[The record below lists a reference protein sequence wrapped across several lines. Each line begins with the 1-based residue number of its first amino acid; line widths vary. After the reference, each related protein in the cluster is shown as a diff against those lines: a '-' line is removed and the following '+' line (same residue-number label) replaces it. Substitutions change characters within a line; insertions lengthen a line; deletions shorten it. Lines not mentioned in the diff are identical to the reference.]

1 MIDSIKIAD
10 AISKIFSPVCIAF
23 YAIII
28 FLFFPP
34 LNSYNNSY
42 YSTLIGIFFLCIFP
56 ALPILYYFKKGEVDL
71 WVSDRKT
78 RTPFYIVA
86 IIGYILSA
94 LIFFYQSNNIMFVFS
109 ISYLAVSIFL
119 IIINM
124 ITKISTHMAGV
135 AGPLTAITF
144 IYGPIILPLFVI
156 IPITM
161 WARIKMNAH
170 NYYQLIGGTIL
181 SIIVTYFIY
190 LFFYNYI

>member
-1 MIDSIKIAD
+1 MLNSLKIAD
-10 AISKIFSPVCIAF
+10 AISKIFSPVSIAF

-34 LNSYNNSY
+34 INSYNLNPY
-42 YSTLIGIFFLCIFP
+42 YSIFIGIFFLCIFP

-86 IIGYILSA
+86 IIGYILSSF
-94 LIFFYQSNNIMFVFS
+94 IFYLQNNTIMFVFS
-109 ISYLAVSIFL
+109 VSYLAVSIFL
-119 IIINM
+119 IIVNM
-124 ITKISTHMAGV
+124 VTKISTHMAGV

-144 IYGPIILPLFVI
+144 IYGPIVIPLFVI

-161 WARIKMNAH
+161 WARIKMDAH
-170 NYYQLIGGTIL
+170 NYYQLIGGTVL
-181 SIIVTYFIY
+181 SIIVTYSVYMFLY
-190 LFFYNYI
+190 Y